1 MVRRSKNGGAP
12 LRLNKRARKLAEVLA
27 ARSDLPPA
35 EVERLAR
42 AEETFERKQ
51 KQVQERLGKGFNKMV
66 RQLNPKKGQRGS
78 SKSARFPRK

>member
-27 ARSDLPPA
+27 ARRDLPPA

-51 KQVQERLGKGFNKMV
+51 KQVQERLGKGFNKMTQ
-66 RQLNPKKGQRGS
+66 RTIPNKGRRDGPG
-78 SKSARFPRK
+78 R